1 VTDTPQVDFCPRCG
15 TRREIGRNVCAQCG
29 LNLTTVKV
37 GAPAGDDYWVRRDP
51 PESRDVRLVSDRQTM
66 ARVSRAA
73 LDVRCLGTLGALA
86 GLLVGFIIGGYV
98 GLALGGAM
106 ILITLPVGLVVGAY
120 FGMRV
125 ALGWAARE

>member
-1 VTDTPQVDFCPRCG
+1 M
-15 TRREIGRNVCAQCG
+15 
-29 LNLTTVKV
+29 
-37 GAPAGDDYWVRRDP
+37 
-51 PESRDVRLVSDRQTM
+51 RLVSDRQTM